1 VGKEGGR
8 LTIEDKIAHI
18 QSVVMEEARGQG
30 NAIIGQQKE
39 ALEEIFE
46 THKEEALRQSKIQI
60 KAETT
65 AGKRKLTVAASKRQ
79 ITIRREQTK
88 VLHSLKEQLFDEVRE
103 LLIEYKKTEDY
114 NKYLTDKI
122 QKAVHFADGQTIILY
137 IDPSDVDKKEF
148 LEEYTGMTISI
159 SKEDFLGG
167 IRAVLPEKN
176 ILMDYSFSSA
186 MEKEYDEFTFKGGAG
201 IG

>member
-1 VGKEGGR
+1 VRKEGGR

-46 THKEEALRQSKIQI
+46 THKEEALRQSKIRI
-60 KAETT
+60 KTETT
-65 AGKRKLTVAASKRQ
+65 AGRRQLNIAASKRQ
-79 ITIRREQTK
+79 ITLRREQTK
-88 VLHSLKEQLFDEVRE
+88 VLHSLKEQLFDEVRN
-103 LLIEYKKTEDY
+103 LLIDYKKTEDY
-114 NKYLTDKI
+114 NKYLIDKI
-122 QKAVHFADGQTIILY
+122 QKAVRFADGQTIILS
-137 IDPSDVDKKEF
+137 IDPSDADKKEF
-148 LEEYTGMTISI
+148 LEEHTGMTVTV

-167 IRAVLPEKN
+167 IRAILPEKN

-186 MEKEYDEFTFKGGAG
+186 MEKEYEEFTFKGGAG

>member
-1 VGKEGGR
+1 M
-8 LTIEDKIAHI
+8 TIEDKIAHI

-30 NAIIGQQKE
+30 NAMIGQQKE

-46 THKEEALRQSKIQI
+46 THKEEALRQSKIRI

-65 AGKRKLTVAASKRQ
+65 AGRRQLNIAASKRQ
-79 ITIRREQTK
+79 ITLRREQTK
-88 VLHSLKEQLFDEVRE
+88 VLHSLKEQLFDEVKS
-103 LLIEYKKTEDY
+103 LLIDYKKTEDY
-114 NKYLTDKI
+114 NKYLIDKI
-122 QKAVHFADGQTIILY
+122 QKAVRFADGQTMILY
-137 IDPSDVDKKEF
+137 IDPSDADKKEF
-148 LEEYTGMTISI
+148 LEEHTGMTVTV

-167 IRAVLPEKN
+167 IRAILPEKN

-186 MEKEYDEFTFKGGAG
+186 MEKEYEEFTFKGGAG